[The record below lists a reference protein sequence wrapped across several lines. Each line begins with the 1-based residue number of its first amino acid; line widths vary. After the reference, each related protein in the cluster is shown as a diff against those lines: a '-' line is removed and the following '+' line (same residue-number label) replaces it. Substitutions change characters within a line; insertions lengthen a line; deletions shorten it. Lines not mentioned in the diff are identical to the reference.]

1 MSTFASSPKY
11 MGIARTYAEVAL
23 WLLPPLLVANLLIS
37 IDIAAN
43 RSVPVSP
50 REPDSV
56 ITQAGRLFSIMKNY
70 GDELQLVASIAS
82 YPDDTE
88 KQKGQTAVRRFAI
101 NDDLARLALAR
112 LDERRDRDSL
122 LAFLA
127 VACGGSPET
136 GNCVTL
142 EPPPFS
148 HLEPGLLQ
156 GTQFVPGKVTQYANT
171 SRLESL
177 HDDFVVLLAAML
189 RDAK

>member
-11 MGIARTYAEVAL
+11 VGIARTYAEVAL
-23 WLLPPLLVANLLIS
+23 WLLPPLLLANLLIS

-43 RSVPVSP
+43 RSAPVSP
-50 REPDSV
+50 REPDTV
-56 ITQAGRLFSIMKNY
+56 ITESSKLYSIMKSY
-70 GDELQLVASIAS
+70 GDELQLVASITA

-88 KQKGQTAVRRFAI
+88 KQKGQVAVRRFAV
-101 NDDLARLALAR
+101 DTDLARLALAR

-122 LAFLA
+122 LEFLA
-127 VACGGSPET
+127 VACGSTPGT
-136 GNCVTL
+136 GNCATL

-148 HLEPGLLQ
+148 QTEPGQMQ
-156 GTQFVPGKVTQYANT
+156 GTQYVPGKVTHYANT

-189 RDAK
+189 KDAR